1 MRPSSRGQAYGLRN
15 YIGSLLYAAI
25 RKEILVCYKSSL
37 SCSTNLPH
45 LQKLSVHNRDQKR
58 SPLFL
63 FLSHVISK
71 RFITNKLLHSLHRS
85 TDCPPGIFKCFRQSS
100 RVIVRHMLLFCSCN
114 GVMML
119 HYSHRLPQ
127 TVKW

>member
-15 YIGSLLYAAI
+15 YTESLLYVAI

-37 SCSTNLPH
+37 SFSTHFRHLRNL
-45 LQKLSVHNRDQKR
+45 KACDRVQKR

-63 FLSHVISK
+63 FLSHAISR

-100 RVIVRHMLLFCSCN
+100 RVVVSDMLLFCSCN